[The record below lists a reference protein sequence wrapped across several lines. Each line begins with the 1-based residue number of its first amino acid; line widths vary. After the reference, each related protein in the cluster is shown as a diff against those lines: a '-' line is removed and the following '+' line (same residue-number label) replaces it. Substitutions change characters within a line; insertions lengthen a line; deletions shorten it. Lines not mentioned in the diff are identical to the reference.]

1 MSDAPLE
8 LNDVLHVQTKE
19 GATLSFEVIG
29 IVEDAEERASYAV
42 LVHEPDNGEEHQFI
56 VTDLDGNIL
65 EDDALAQEI
74 LDEFLSFAEEE

>member
-8 LNDVLHVQTKE
+8 LNDVLHIQTKD

-29 IVEDAEERASYAV
+29 IVEDSEAETSYAV

-65 EDDALAQEI
+65 EDDALAQEV
-74 LDEFLSFAEEE
+74 LDEFLAFAEEE